1 MITDSTSISYFSN
14 PLVLT
19 NIFGTIITGLGG
31 LGACIITWKSIL
43 KPLWLKHLKKQ
54 KEQDSD
60 LINQSKFFV
69 HIEEMT
75 EKILEISKELKP
87 NGGGSIKDQIKQI
100 ANDIKIIMI
109 ERDATFYLSKE
120 PMFKTDDKGYY
131 ISVNTSLCNLIGATE
146 IELLGLGW
154 LNYIS
159 LQDRDRVWEEWE
171 NIIESG
177 KEISLFYGIKN
188 PTTMEVI
195 PVKCRAVINRDN
207 DKILSVI
214 GTIEPTEKK
223 TLQKAKDSLT

>member
-1 MITDSTSISYFSN
+1 MIFSN
-14 PLVLT
+14 YTSLLT
-19 NIFGTIITGLGG
+19 LLQTIVIGAGG
-31 LGACIITWKSIL
+31 LATAVLAMWGLWTKIL
-43 KPLWLKHLKKQ
+43 KPWF
-54 KEQDSD
+54 KESREKRET
-60 LINQSKFFV
+60 LFKAIG
-69 HIEEMT
+69 HIGDIS
-75 EKILEISKELKP
+75 EKLEKVSKELQP

-100 ANDIKIIMI
+100 ANDIKIIRV

-120 PMFKTDDKGYY
+120 PSFKSDGKGYY
-131 ISVNTSLCNLIGATE
+131 TSLNHALSQLVGVPE
-146 IELLGLGW
+146 SELLGLGW
-154 LNYIS
+154 LNYIA
-159 LQDRDRVWEEWE
+159 LEDKDRIWEEWE

-223 TLQKAKDSLT
+223 HYKKLKIV

>member
-1 MITDSTSISYFSN
+1 MIFTDYSS
-14 PLVLT
+14 LLT
-19 NIFGTIITGLGG
+19 LLQTIIIGAGG
-31 LGACIITWKSIL
+31 LATAILAMWGLWTKIL
-43 KPLWLKHLKKQ
+43 KPWF
-54 KEQDSD
+54 KESREKREA
-60 LINQSKFFV
+60 LSKALS
-69 HIEEMT
+69 HIEGIS
-75 EKILEISKELKP
+75 EKLEKVSRELQP

-100 ANDIKIIMI
+100 ANDIKIIRV

-120 PMFKTDDKGYY
+120 PSFKSDGKGHY
-131 ISVNTSLCNLIGATE
+131 TSLNYALSQLVGVSE
-146 IELLGLGW
+146 SELLGLGW
-154 LNYIS
+154 LNYIA
-159 LQDRDRVWEEWE
+159 LEDKDRIWEEWE

-223 TLQKAKDSLT
+223 HYKKLKIA

>member
-1 MITDSTSISYFSN
+1 MIFLNYSY
-14 PLVLT
+14 LLT
-19 NIFGTIITGLGG
+19 FLQTIVIGAGG
-31 LGACIITWKSIL
+31 LATAILAMWGLWTKIL
-43 KPLWLKHLKKQ
+43 KPWF
-54 KEQDSD
+54 KE
-60 LINQSKFFV
+60 SKEKRETLFKAIG
-69 HIEEMT
+69 HIEDIS
-75 EKILEISKELKP
+75 EKLEKVSKELQP

-100 ANDIKIIMI
+100 ANDIKIIRV

-120 PMFKTDDKGYY
+120 PSFKSDGKGYY
-131 ISVNTSLCNLIGATE
+131 TSLNYALSQLVGVPE
-146 IELLGLGW
+146 SELLGLGW
-154 LNYIS
+154 LNYIA
-159 LQDRDRVWEEWE
+159 LEDKDRIWEEWE

-223 TLQKAKDSLT
+223 HYKKLKIA